1 MSEVSDGS
9 VGLRRLASL
18 SDVPPNTLLAVEV
31 DEHRICLANADGKIY
46 AFQDNCTHK
55 DFPMSAGSVHG
66 GATVECAW
74 HGARFDMATGKAI
87 RLPAIK
93 PLKTYEVTLDGDDIL
108 VAI

>member
-1 MSEVSDGS
+1 MTEA
-9 VGLRRLASL
+9 RRLASL
-18 SDVPPNTLLAVEV
+18 ADVPPNTLLSVEV
-31 DEHRICLANADGKIY
+31 DGVRICLANADGQIY

-74 HGARFDMATGKAI
+74 HGARFDMPTGKAI

-93 PLKTYEVTLDGDDIL
+93 PLKTYVVTVSGDDIL
-108 VAI
+108 VAV

>member
-1 MSEVSDGS
+1 MSEP
-9 VGLRRLASL
+9 RRLACL
-18 SDVPPNTLLAVEV
+18 ADVPPNTLLGVEV
-31 DEHRICLANADGKIY
+31 DEIRICLANADGKIY

-55 DFPMSAGSVHG
+55 DFPMAAGSVHG
-66 GATVECAW
+66 GATIECAW

-108 VAI
+108 VAV

>member
-1 MSEVSDGS
+1 MTDP
-9 VGLRRLASL
+9 RRLASL
-18 SDVPPNTLLAVEV
+18 ADVPPNSLMSV
-31 DEHRICLANADGKIY
+31 DVDGVKICLANADGRVY

-93 PLKTYEVTLDGDDIL
+93 PLKTYEVTLAGDDIF